1 MTEPTPS
8 PIPSPAAPSDQP
20 WFDWLTPL
28 NHLWKEQ
35 PFVAFI
41 LGVFITAALSGLSWV
56 SRQAWKRWKR
66 RHYQQRI
73 AKRRKQLPP
82 VHLPFTVNLGNRQLT
97 LTPAQP
103 QGGGATEHMS
113 IVRLLSAKSTPVP
126 FLDRAETLTRLET
139 WAQSEER
146 FAIHVLGGDGGSG
159 KTRLGIELCRRLTDP
174 TTCHQGSDAW
184 KAGFL
189 ERIETSD
196 NTSSSDDA
204 SSLLLVVDYAE
215 TQPEMAMDIINTA
228 YHAVENPKI
237 RRVRIVFLVR
247 RPSPL
252 AVTRRGSN
260 EWIDI
265 LRPQEPK
272 NEHLNRILDQAATI
286 ILNDEELSHTE
297 RKILFTQA
305 FRSFANSP
313 DSLPSTNLTERL
325 SDPAYSQPLL
335 VTIDAF
341 LNAHPLSN
349 PQIACSPSELFE
361 EVLHHEEHYW
371 AEHWPSTLTVTTGR
385 DQQDNGTASHT
396 KAQDEKRRSLNWEL
410 ARQAVAAATIADIQG
425 EEEAISL
432 LQLLP
437 ANPGTNTK
445 DLAKWLR
452 DCYPPHTDE
461 ENHPTLWCDHLE
473 PDRIGEHLIVS
484 EADNLEPLLRQ
495 LFSPS
500 RVATSSLRTWTV
512 LERTSTDPQFRKHI
526 GRIFSDTLVEVTE
539 AVQEQ
544 VTNSENPNL
553 TVGYTKFLTSIL
565 PQIDPNIAH
574 EAEKKLLKGNHLT
587 AFLGYELAKHAA
599 NITIPTEQDSEITQ
613 AVYASRQLSLGTRLA
628 ELAHYDQALIHTKKA
643 VSIYWHLAKENPN
656 FYVFS
661 LISAMNHF
669 AVRLANVNQHKNSLV
684 VAESSTR
691 ICRLAV
697 TQNPAKHNAVLAK
710 TLTNLA
716 SRCAENNRTEKAVQ
730 YATEA
735 LSLYRNVVNS
745 PSSPYISDLAM
756 CLNDTANH
764 LTRANQPHRALKL
777 SMEACDIFS
786 RLTNLEPSQF
796 KPKLAQTQMNIA
808 IQLTKVGQHE
818 EALRIASQSVD
829 MFQELNRKSSKL
841 FAINLAAALHNL
853 TIHLIKS
860 GRLEEASITANQNV
874 RTLEPQYHN
883 DPLFFG
889 PYLCHAL
896 SIYADVLYVIGDT
909 EEVVRVRQQAEDV
922 LKRMKEMEEGNA

>member
-20 WFDWLTPL
+20 WFDWLTQL

-437 ANPGTNTK
+437 ANPGNNTK

-473 PDRIGEHLIVS
+473 PDRIGEHLVAS
-484 EADNLEPLLRQ
+484 AADDLAPLLRE
-495 LFSPS
+495 LLSPS
-500 RVATSSLRTWTV
+500 RVGQSPLRTWTV
-512 LERTSTDPQFRKHI
+512 LERTSTDPHLNEHV
-526 GRIFSDTLVEVTE
+526 GRILNDVLVEVTQ
-539 AVQEQ
+539 AVHAQT
-544 VTNSENPNL
+544 VNTENPDL
-553 TVGYTKFLTSIL
+553 AAAFAKLFSAVRSHIE
-565 PQIDPNIAH
+565 PDEAH
-574 EAEKKLLKGNHLT
+574 EAEQSLSNASYLT
-587 AFLGYELAKHAA
+587 IFLEHELAQRAA
-599 NITIPTEQDSEITQ
+599 EITRPTDGSPEIDR
-613 AVYASRQLSLGTRLA
+613 ATYASRRLSLSRYLAASGRRDEALQAAQEATTLYRTLAQHNPATHTPKLAMSLNNLANRLDDNGQQREALKTAQEAVTIRRNLA
-628 ELAHYDQALIHTKKA
+628 EH
-643 VSIYWHLAKENPN
+643 
-656 FYVFS
+656 
-661 LISAMNHF
+661 
-669 AVRLANVNQHKNSLV
+669 
-684 VAESSTR
+684 
-691 ICRLAV
+691 
-697 TQNPAKHNAVLAK
+697 NPAAH
-710 TLTNLA
+710 TPNLA
-716 SRCAENNRTEKAVQ
+716 SSLNNLAIYLDSNGQQR
-730 YATEA
+730 EA
-735 LSLYRNVVNS
+735 LQ
-745 PSSPYISDLAM
+745 
-756 CLNDTANH
+756 TA
-764 LTRANQPHRALKL
+764 Q
-777 SMEACDIFS
+777 EAVTI
-786 RLTNLEPSQF
+786 R
-796 KPKLAQTQMNIA
+796 
-808 IQLTKVGQHE
+808 
-818 EALRIASQSVD
+818 R
-829 MFQELNRKSSKL
+829 
-841 FAINLAAALHNL
+841 NLAEHNPGAHTPALASSLKTYANVL
-853 TIHLIKS
+853 ERS
-860 GRLEEASITANQNV
+860 GNTKETARIRQV
-874 RTLEPQYHN
+874 RDE
-883 DPLFFG
+883 
-889 PYLCHAL
+889 
-896 SIYADVLYVIGDT
+896 
-909 EEVVRVRQQAEDV
+909 V
-922 LKRMKEMEEGNA
+922 LKRMKETEEGHD

>member
-20 WFDWLTPL
+20 WFDWLTQL

-437 ANPGTNTK
+437 ANPGNNTK

-473 PDRIGEHLIVS
+473 PDRIGEHLVAS
-484 EADNLEPLLRQ
+484 AADDLAPLLRE
-495 LFSPS
+495 LLSPS
-500 RVATSSLRTWTV
+500 RVGQSPLRTWTV
-512 LERTSTDPQFRKHI
+512 LERTSTDPHLNEHV
-526 GRIFSDTLVEVTE
+526 GRILNDVLVEVTQ
-539 AVQEQ
+539 AVHAQT
-544 VTNSENPNL
+544 VNTENPDL
-553 TVGYTKFLTSIL
+553 AAAFAKLFSAVRSHIE
-565 PQIDPNIAH
+565 PDEAH
-574 EAEKKLLKGNHLT
+574 EAEQSLSNASYLT
-587 AFLGYELAKHAA
+587 IFLEHELAQRAA
-599 NITIPTEQDSEITQ
+599 EITRPTDGSPEIDR
-613 AVYASRQLSLGTRLA
+613 ATYASRRLSLSRYLA
-628 ELAHYDQALIHTKKA
+628 ASGRRDEALQAAQEATTLYRTLA
-643 VSIYWHLAKENPN
+643 
-656 FYVFS
+656 
-661 LISAMNHF
+661 
-669 AVRLANVNQHKNSLV
+669 QH
-684 VAESSTR
+684 
-691 ICRLAV
+691 
-697 TQNPAKHNAVLAK
+697 NPATH
-710 TLTNLA
+710 T
-716 SRCAENNRTEKAVQ
+716 
-730 YATEA
+730 
-735 LSLYRNVVNS
+735 
-745 PSSPYISDLAM
+745 
-756 CLNDTANH
+756 
-764 LTRANQPHRALKL
+764 
-777 SMEACDIFS
+777 
-786 RLTNLEPSQF
+786 
-796 KPKLAQTQMNIA
+796 PKLAMSLNNLA
-808 IQLTKVGQHE
+808 NRLDDNGQQR
-818 EALRIASQSVD
+818 EALKTA
-829 MFQELNRKSSKL
+829 QEAVTIRR
-841 FAINLAAALHNL
+841 NLAEHNPGAHTPALASSLKTYANVL
-853 TIHLIKS
+853 ERS
-860 GRLEEASITANQNV
+860 GNTKETARIRQV
-874 RTLEPQYHN
+874 RDE
-883 DPLFFG
+883 
-889 PYLCHAL
+889 
-896 SIYADVLYVIGDT
+896 
-909 EEVVRVRQQAEDV
+909 V
-922 LKRMKEMEEGNA
+922 LKRMKETEEGHD

>member
-1 MTEPTPS
+1 
-8 PIPSPAAPSDQP
+8 
-20 WFDWLTPL
+20 
-28 NHLWKEQ
+28 
-35 PFVAFI
+35 
-41 LGVFITAALSGLSWV
+41 
-56 SRQAWKRWKR
+56 
-66 RHYQQRI
+66 
-73 AKRRKQLPP
+73 
-82 VHLPFTVNLGNRQLT
+82 
-97 LTPAQP
+97 
-103 QGGGATEHMS
+103 MS

-437 ANPGTNTK
+437 ANPGNNTK

-473 PDRIGEHLIVS
+473 PDRIGEHLVAS
-484 EADNLEPLLRQ
+484 AADDLAPLLRE
-495 LFSPS
+495 LLSPS
-500 RVATSSLRTWTV
+500 RVGQSPLRTWTV
-512 LERTSTDPQFRKHI
+512 LERTSTDPHLNEHV
-526 GRIFSDTLVEVTE
+526 GRILNDVLVEVTQ
-539 AVQEQ
+539 AVHAQT
-544 VTNSENPNL
+544 VNTENPDL
-553 TVGYTKFLTSIL
+553 AAAFAKLFSAVRSHIE
-565 PQIDPNIAH
+565 PDEAH
-574 EAEKKLLKGNHLT
+574 EAEQSLSNASYLT
-587 AFLGYELAKHAA
+587 IFLEHELAQRAA
-599 NITIPTEQDSEITQ
+599 EITRPTDGSPEIDR
-613 AVYASRQLSLGTRLA
+613 ATYASRRLSLSRYLAASGRRDEALQAAQEATTLYRTLAQHNPATHTPKLAMSLNNLANRLDDNGQQREALKTAQEAVTIRRNLA
-628 ELAHYDQALIHTKKA
+628 EH
-643 VSIYWHLAKENPN
+643 
-656 FYVFS
+656 
-661 LISAMNHF
+661 
-669 AVRLANVNQHKNSLV
+669 
-684 VAESSTR
+684 
-691 ICRLAV
+691 
-697 TQNPAKHNAVLAK
+697 NPAAH
-710 TLTNLA
+710 TPNLA
-716 SRCAENNRTEKAVQ
+716 SSLNNLAIYLDSNGQQR
-730 YATEA
+730 EA
-735 LSLYRNVVNS
+735 LQ
-745 PSSPYISDLAM
+745 
-756 CLNDTANH
+756 TA
-764 LTRANQPHRALKL
+764 Q
-777 SMEACDIFS
+777 EAVTI
-786 RLTNLEPSQF
+786 R
-796 KPKLAQTQMNIA
+796 
-808 IQLTKVGQHE
+808 
-818 EALRIASQSVD
+818 R
-829 MFQELNRKSSKL
+829 
-841 FAINLAAALHNL
+841 NLAEHNPGAHTPALASSLKTYANVL
-853 TIHLIKS
+853 ERS
-860 GRLEEASITANQNV
+860 GNTKETARIRQV
-874 RTLEPQYHN
+874 RDE
-883 DPLFFG
+883 
-889 PYLCHAL
+889 
-896 SIYADVLYVIGDT
+896 
-909 EEVVRVRQQAEDV
+909 V
-922 LKRMKEMEEGNA
+922 LKRMKETEEGHD